1 MAWQDEWFDVFGL
14 SIATS
19 DSVAQVASAILDIR
33 KAAANPQ
40 LFVMVG
46 GPMASQLPDLA
57 RLCGADA
64 MAGDAPAAVAT
75 ANASLRRGVKTA

>member
-1 MAWQDEWFDVFGL
+1 M
-14 SIATS
+14 
-19 DSVAQVASAILDIR
+19 R

-46 GPMASQLPDLA
+46 GPMAAQMPDLA

-64 MAGDAPAAVAT
+64 VACDARAAVDA